1 MPIDKWK
8 PEQLGIH
15 PSITVSGETSLTPYL
30 PRNHDEGLR
39 DRLAR
44 FREPGASSGLVLIV
58 GTSCSGKSRTL
69 YEAIQAQLPDWA
81 VVAPQTDGELAALL
95 SMGIRGG
102 TVVWLDEFQRHLT
115 TTQEGIAAAGGIFD
129 LLTTDR
135 AGPVVFVGTVWTTNL
150 AELEKR
156 PAAAEAKTGASI
168 IHALLKD
175 DRVDRF
181 RVPEGFTERELDLA
195 IHGLDADDANDPR
208 LRIAAMTAAEVVF
221 DGRRSRSITQVL
233 SGGAQLVDRMND
245 PTGNSPYRFS
255 LTAKAVLQA
264 AGDLRRAGHPNPLP
278 RWALEDATSSYLEP
292 AVLQSLDP
300 ATWFQQ
306 ALFEASQGARD
317 DNPYTDARLL
327 DIHHLGVPALRPK
340 WLSEKTSGRQPSEA
354 YEMHDYLYQDHAA
367 RVGQKPIKAALWRTL
382 SNTENLKQMPF
393 FVRKAIAWEA
403 AAQGQVRAARDIGR
417 TLERPIFTA
426 NVLIRAGAVD
436 AAIGVLRP
444 AAPSSPEAA
453 MRLAQLLAQMG
464 KIPDALLVLKPFEGM
479 KDVARLAAELLTGVG
494 RRREAISIL
503 ATICSENADCAIA
516 LAEIYVSTGCFV
528 DALKVLTPWAERSPD
543 AAVALSSLHL
553 SSSDLEASRSVL
565 ASTADRSAPVAVA
578 LAKLLLESGD
588 EAAASEAMSVLIPHV
603 SYAQASLLL
612 TDIYVSRGETDQAIE
627 MLARPAQ
634 SHPQSAVR
642 RARLL
647 LEAGQEGKAIR
658 TLARHAVV
666 SQEASLLLADIYV
679 SRGEADQAIEML
691 AGPAQ
696 SLPQSAVRRARLL
709 LKAGQEGNAIRTL
722 ARHTAVSQE
731 ASLLLADIYVSRGEA
746 DQAIEMLAVPAQRF
760 HHTAVRRADILR
772 ELQRLPEAL
781 ASLDPF
787 LERYAEA
794 RLSWCHL
801 KLQEGCREEA
811 MTQLGK
817 VASRGK
823 LGPILTAEALL
834 SLAQATHAA
843 GDLMTPRYIA
853 TEIWRSSTVRSRLS
867 EEVQDRLWH
876 WLRDAETLNRALKP
890 VAAASLLE
898 FLSSMPLETNQR
910 LHYAIVERLRDEAQ
924 GEAAIY
930 WKIKAYSECSELVN
944 HVLETVL
951 EPLD

>member
-1 MPIDKWK
+1 VQASVDATSKGALGVPIEKWK

-15 PSITVSGETSLTPYL
+15 PSITVSDETSLTPYL

-44 FREPGASSGLVLIV
+44 FRERDASSGLVLIV

-69 YEAIQAQLPDWA
+69 YEAVQAQLPDWA

-95 SMGIRGG
+95 SRGIRGG
-102 TVVWLDEFQRHLT
+102 TVVWLDEVQRHLT
-115 TTQEGIAAAGGIFD
+115 TTQEGISAAGGIFD

-175 DRVDRF
+175 YRVDRF
-181 RVPEGFTERELDLA
+181 RVPEGFTESELDQA
-195 IHGLDADDANDPR
+195 IQRLDADDANDPR
-208 LRIAAMTAAEVVF
+208 LRIAAMAAAEVVF

-278 RWALEDATSSYLEP
+278 RWALEDAAASYLES

-306 ALFEASQGARD
+306 ALIEASQGARD

-340 WLSEKTSGRQPSEA
+340 WLSAKTSGRQPSEA

-367 RVGQKPIKAALWRTL
+367 RVRQKPIRAALWRTL

-403 AAQGQVRAARDIGR
+403 AAQGQVRAASDIGR

-453 MRLAQLLAQMG
+453 MRLAQLLAQTG
-464 KIPDALLVLKPFEGM
+464 KIPDALLVLKPFEEM

-494 RRREAISIL
+494 RRHEAISIL
-503 ATICSENADCAIA
+503 KATSSENADCALA
-516 LAEIYVSTGCFV
+516 LAEIYVSTGCLV

-553 SSSDLEASRSVL
+553 SSRDLEASRSVL
-565 ASTADRSAPVAVA
+565 ASTAGRSAPVAVA
-578 LAKLLLESGD
+578 LAKLLLENGD
-588 EAAASEAMSVLIPHV
+588 EEAASEAMSVLIPHV

-612 TDIYVSRGETDQAIE
+612 T
-627 MLARPAQ
+627 
-634 SHPQSAVR
+634 
-642 RARLL
+642 
-647 LEAGQEGKAIR
+647 
-658 TLARHAVV
+658 
-666 SQEASLLLADIYV
+666 
-679 SRGEADQAIEML
+679 
-691 AGPAQ
+691 
-696 SLPQSAVRRARLL
+696 
-709 LKAGQEGNAIRTL
+709 
-722 ARHTAVSQE
+722 
-731 ASLLLADIYVSRGEA
+731 DIYVSRGEA

-760 HHTAVRRADILR
+760 HHTAVRRADMLR

-781 ASLDPF
+781 SSLDPF
-787 LERYAEA
+787 IERYAEA
-794 RLSWCHL
+794 RLSWCHI
-801 KLQEGCREEA
+801 KLQQGCREEA
-811 MTQLGK
+811 MTHLGR

-834 SLAQATHAA
+834 SLAQATLAA
-843 GDLMTPRYIA
+843 GDLMTPGYLA
-853 TEIWRSSTVRSRLS
+853 TEIWRSPTVRSRLL

-876 WLRDAETLNRALKP
+876 WLRDPETLNRALKP
-890 VAAASLLE
+890 VAAVSLLE
-898 FLSSMPLETNQR
+898 FLSSMPLETSQR
-910 LHYAIVERLRDEAQ
+910 LHYAIVERLRDEVQ
-924 GEAAIY
+924 GVAATY
-930 WKIKAYSECSELVN
+930 WKIKAYSECSEHVS